1 MSQEKTNTGEIARQH
16 DLDALTGLRFFAA
29 LAVFAAHFCAYEL
42 WVAHRS
48 PAISSI
54 RDGFTVS
61 VYVFFILSGF
71 ILTIAYERMESSAPD
86 WNARK
91 KFWIARFARMYPV
104 YLLAFVW
111 FAPFILRHRFLT
123 ESTGLATRKAI
134 ASGLASVFLVQSWIS
149 DRFAVSWN
157 GPAWTLSIETGFYL
171 VFPWL
176 LRGIVRL
183 GTAGLLT
190 LGAVMCLVAGWA
202 DSIPPILDNHYRNP
216 ITMLPVF
223 VLGIVA
229 ARLYLRWHSLPQ
241 ARFATLLPIPAV
253 LYITVTNA
261 QWLPSG
267 VLPKTAMFLSIVSLI
282 YGLASRG
289 WPSRLLGSPIMM
301 LLGEASYSF
310 YLLQLAVYYSVLWVW
325 LRFPSRD
332 ILTATPAEAPQRHWW
347 GFFLLLVINQAVAL
361 LAFIYIER
369 PLRIT
374 LRNRLGTLFVKKPL
388 PRPAVM

>member
-29 LAVFAAHFCAYEL
+29 LSVFAAHFFVYEL
-42 WVAHRS
+42 WFAHPS

-54 RDGFTVS
+54 RNGFTDS
-61 VYVFFILSGF
+61 VYVFFVLSGF

-86 WNARK
+86 WDARK

-104 YLLAFVW
+104 YLLAFAW
-111 FAPFILRHRFLT
+111 FAPFILHHRFLT
-123 ESTGLATRKAI
+123 EPTGLATRKAVG
-134 ASGLASVFLVQSWIS
+134 SGLASVFLVQSWIS

-171 VFPWL
+171 MFPWL

-183 GTAGLLT
+183 GTAGLVA
-190 LGAVMCLVAGWA
+190 LGAVMCLLAGWA
-202 DSIPPILDNHYRNP
+202 YGLPPILDNHARNP
-216 ITMLPVF
+216 VTMLPVF
-223 VLGIVA
+223 VLGIIA

-241 ARFATLLPIPAV
+241 ARFAILLPIPAV
-253 LYITVTNA
+253 LYLTVANA

-267 VLPKTAMFLSIVSLI
+267 VLPNTAKFLSIVCLI

-289 WPSRLLGSPIMM
+289 WPSRLLSRPIMV

-325 LRFPSRD
+325 LRFSSRD
-332 ILTATPAEAPQRHWW
+332 LLTVTPGEAPQQHWW
-347 GFFLLLVINQAVAL
+347 GFLLLLAINQAVAL

-374 LRNRLGTLFVKKPL
+374 LRNRLGIRFVKKPL